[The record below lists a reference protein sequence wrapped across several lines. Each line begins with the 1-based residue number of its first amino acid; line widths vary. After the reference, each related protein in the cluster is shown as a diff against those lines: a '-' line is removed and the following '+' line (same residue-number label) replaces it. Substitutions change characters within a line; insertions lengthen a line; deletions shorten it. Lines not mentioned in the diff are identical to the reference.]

1 MKSKKSNDVP
11 CVSLVK
17 MANLHE
23 DSLANLEKEIE
34 TETELQS
41 LVAAGD
47 AAIGAARHLLVDR
60 DISGAK
66 DERATAS

>member
-1 MKSKKSNDVP
+1 
-11 CVSLVK
+11 